1 MEPFEAYKIYLALK
15 HHFSS
20 SYDYHK
26 YQGKLRATRAAFEK
40 RNDKLFFFKLAK
52 HRDVEGLLVSTFVQ
66 KGDMWIGDLVH
77 NSEVESL
84 YVQWKGVQES
94 FHYTITND
102 IDALPGIGHSI
113 SVEDGQHPVLLQR
126 VLSLKTRI
134 ETMIALNDVLRF
146 VPSWNRLIQDI
157 IVWPELRFKCKK
169 YKPFIEI
176 PTRTKQWI
184 TQQTT
189 KEK

>member
-1 MEPFEAYKIYLALK
+1 MEPFEAYKLYTALK
-15 HHFSS
+15 QHFSS

-26 YQGKLRATRAAFEK
+26 YQGKLKVTRPAFER

-66 KGDMWIGDLVH
+66 KGILWIGDIVH
-77 NSEVESL
+77 NSEVEDL
-84 YVQWKGVQES
+84 YAQWKGVQES

-102 IDALPGIGHSI
+102 IDVLPGIAQSI
-113 SVEDGQHPVLLQR
+113 HVIDGQHPLLLQR
-126 VLSLKTRI
+126 TLSRQTRL

-146 VPSWNRLIQDI
+146 APAWNRLIQDT
-157 IVWPELRFKCKK
+157 IVWPDLRFKCKK

-176 PTRTKQWI
+176 PERTKQWI
-184 TQQTT
+184 AEQI
-189 KEK
+189 